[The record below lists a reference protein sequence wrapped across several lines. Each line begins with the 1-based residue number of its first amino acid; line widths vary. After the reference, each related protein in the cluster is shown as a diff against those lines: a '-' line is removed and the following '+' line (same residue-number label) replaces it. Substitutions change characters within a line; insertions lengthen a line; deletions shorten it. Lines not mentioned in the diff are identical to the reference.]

1 LLERW
6 RGCARPSNAMPLSKR
21 TFDSLVGFAQA
32 ATNLLVLGGTYWAEF
47 AIRAGLGHPYDTA
60 NRLAVETVFPYLAVL
75 YIVLWVAYRLPS
87 YYETSTYEGVLSQV
101 FVQLILA
108 LASLATS
115 FVVRAFAFPRALVA
129 MSFALQVV
137 VLLPLNYCWNRFY
150 LRMRPKA
157 LTICIGADEAAGSL
171 LAGQLCTST
180 AYVVSSM
187 STSDVTGEWIRG
199 VPKGATL
206 TLGAGV
212 PLPERDRIL
221 SLAMGNGIAVQLV
234 ATVKETLLQ
243 NAHMKVRADH
253 LILTVEPY
261 GHSPVDLI
269 LKRILDIVVSVVA
282 LAVFSPGFLLASIAI
297 ILSDGRP
304 VFYLQERLGFR
315 GRVFR
320 IIKFRTMYHDAER
333 LTGACLSGG
342 ELDARITRV
351 GRVLRRT
358 GLDEV
363 PQFINVLRGD
373 MSVVGP
379 RPERPELAQKILET
393 TPDWNLRLLVRPGIT
408 GVAQVLGRYTT
419 APEDKL
425 TMDLSYVRSRWLF
438 NYDLTIILQTFKMF
452 FMPDRRS

>member
-1 LLERW
+1 
-6 RGCARPSNAMPLSKR
+6 M
-21 TFDSLVGFAQA
+21 FDSLVGPAEA
-32 ATNLLVLGGTYWAEF
+32 VTDLLVLGGTYWAVF
-47 AIRAGLGHPYDTA
+47 AIEAALGHPYSTA
-60 NRLAVETVFPYLAVL
+60 NRLAVEAVLPYLAIL
-75 YIVLWVAYRLPS
+75 YVVLWVAYRLPS
-87 YYETSTYEGVLSQV
+87 YYETSVYEGAISQV
-101 FVQLILA
+101 FVQVILA
-108 LASLATS
+108 LASLAMS
-115 FVVRAFAFPRALVA
+115 FVFRAFAFPRGLVA
-129 MSFALQVV
+129 MAFALQV
-137 VLLPLNYCWNRFY
+137 LLLVPLDYCWNRFY
-150 LRMRPKA
+150 GRTRPKA
-157 LTICIGADEAAGSL
+157 LTICIGVDVVAGSM
-171 LAGQLCTST
+171 LAQQLST
-180 AYVVSSM
+180 PGLFVVSSV
-187 STSDVTGEWIRG
+187 SFADVTGEWMHG
-199 VPKGATL
+199 VPEGASL
-206 TLGAGV
+206 TLDAGI

-221 SLAMGNGIAVQLV
+221 RLAMGHGLAVQLV
-234 ATVKETLLQ
+234 ATVRETLLQ

-261 GHSPVDLI
+261 GHSPVDLT
-269 LKRILDIVVSVVA
+269 LKRILDIVVAVVA

-297 ILSDGRP
+297 VATDGHP

-315 GRVFR
+315 GRIFR
-320 IIKFRTMYHDAER
+320 IIKFRTMCRDAER

-379 RPERPELAQKILET
+379 RPERPELAQMILET